1 MKIIILLLIAVNLF
15 SEDFNIVKPELKEV
29 TLYRNN
35 AELYN
40 TGVLNLKQG
49 INDYYIVGL
58 ANAINTN
65 TILFTSEN
73 SQLYSLEVV
82 NNFKNE
88 DANKIKPLK
97 DSIDLVSNSFDILN
111 IENKTIDAQVDYYNS
126 VIKSI
131 PNDKQKFSVQELEQ
145 YQNLIAKKL
154 SSLLNDK
161 LKVQDKIKKTN
172 ETLANL
178 KARLIILENES
189 LVTAI
194 KVSIKSNSNQKSDFK
209 LNYISANAGW
219 YLSYDLA
226 INKVGEKAI
235 LSSKANIH
243 QQTGIDWKDVRLVIN
258 DASQFNEYKPIVYPW
273 EVRKEERKFKKQMLS
288 GASNMMAAPMTE
300 QNKVMTLEY
309 IHDSDI
315 NAESIETYSNQSFI
329 IPDKISIE
337 NNTSNR
343 IINFNS
349 ENINVELYF
358 YAAPKFTQNVFLM
371 AKIVNYK
378 TLNLKNAEVTTYLEG
393 VYRGKVFLDLANA
406 DIPEVSFGS
415 VDDVKIER
423 KQISDFTEDKF
434 LSSNKIR
441 NYKYSFKITNNKPTK
456 INFLLMEHIP
466 LVKSDD
472 FKLEIINLSDAKK
485 DENNILSWKFDL
497 DANKS
502 TEKILEFN
510 LTYPEGYILRD

>member
-1 MKIIILLLIAVNLF
+1 MRFIILFFIALNLF
-15 SEDFNIVKPELKEV
+15 SEEFNIFKPELKEV

-40 TGVLNLKQG
+40 TGVLNLKSG

-58 ANAINTN
+58 ANAINAN

-82 NNFKNE
+82 NNFRNE
-88 DANKIKPLK
+88 DVNKIKPVK
-97 DSIDLVSNSFDILN
+97 DSIDLISNSIDILN
-111 IENKTIDAQVDYYNS
+111 IENKTIDAQLDYYNS
-126 VIKSI
+126 VIKTV
-131 PNDKQKFSVQELEQ
+131 PNDKQKFTVQELEQ

-161 LKVQDKIKKTN
+161 LKVQVKIKTNNEILGYLKTK
-172 ETLANL
+172 LS
-178 KARLIILENES
+178 RLES
-189 LVTAI
+189 EGLVTAI
-194 KVSIKSNSNQKSDFK
+194 KVTIKSNINQKSDFK
-209 LNYISANAGW
+209 LNYITANAGW
-219 YLSYDLA
+219 NLSYDLA
-226 INKVGEKAI
+226 LNKVGEKAI

-243 QQTGIDWKDVRLVIN
+243 QQTGIDWKDVNLVIN
-258 DASQFNEYKPIVYPW
+258 DASQFNEFKPIVYPW
-273 EVRKEERKFKKQMLS
+273 EVRKEERKYTKQMLS
-288 GASNMMAAPMTE
+288 GASNMMAEMDDKS
-300 QNKVMTLEY
+300 KVMTLEY

-315 NAESIETYSNQSFI
+315 NAESVETYSNESYI

-343 IINFNS
+343 IINYNS
-349 ENINVELYF
+349 ENTNVELYF
-358 YAAPKFTQNVFLM
+358 YAAPKFNESVFLI
-371 AKIVNYK
+371 AKLLDYK

-406 DIPEVSFGS
+406 DIPEVSFGTI
-415 VDDVKIER
+415 DDVKVER
-423 KQISDFTEDKF
+423 KRISEFTEDKF

-441 NYKYSFKITNNKPTK
+441 NYKYSFKITNNKNTK

-472 FKLEIINLSDAKK
+472 FKLEVVNLSGAKK

-497 DANKS
+497 DAKKS
-502 TEKILEFN
+502 IEKILEFN